1 LAIVGSAAAWT
12 LLQDRSFVPFSSEE
26 ESSDQTASGA
36 QSAHGSVA
44 ALFSGDDYPA
54 DAQMRDEQ
62 GTVGVEL
69 KIDKQGRVSR
79 CNIAQ
84 SSNSKSLDS
93 ATCRILQQR
102 ARFTPARDN
111 SGQPVEDTY
120 TQRITWRLEG

>member
-1 LAIVGSAAAWT
+1 M
-12 LLQDRSFVPFSSEE
+12 PFSSEE

>member
-1 LAIVGSAAAWT
+1 
-12 LLQDRSFVPFSSEE
+12 LLQDSSFAPFSSEE
-26 ESSDQTASGA
+26 KSSADQPANGA
-36 QSAHGSVA
+36 QSAGGPVA
-44 ALFSGDDYPA
+44 ALFSGDDYPPA
-54 DAQMRDEQ
+54 AQMRDEQ

-84 SSNSKSLDS
+84 SSNSESLDS
-93 ATCRILQQR
+93 ATCRILQER

-120 TQRITWRLEG
+120 RQRITWRLED